1 MEENRSVKSA
11 AISEAKIIEILKKN
25 TENIKTIKIKILNL
39 NNFFTGEK
47 IDENEKTEAS
57 CMLEEV
63 KNQNFELEEI
73 LKKIINI
80 EQILY

>member
-47 IDENEKTEAS
+47 IDE
-57 CMLEEV
+57 LFYV
-63 KNQNFELEEI
+63 
-73 LKKIINI
+73 
-80 EQILY
+80 